1 MKIYFFV
8 TGISKVPKGL
18 FVKGAPWKSVQFPIL
33 NVLIDDN
40 GDLILL
46 DTGLGTRI
54 EEEMMISKYRAQA
67 FFNRYIMRTLFDAAC
82 DPLIHQLPAKG
93 FDPSAVKYVILSH
106 LHWDHAGG
114 MRDFPN
120 AKFIVSKKEWEAAT
134 APNSHKHAYI
144 REQFDQNVNLNID
157 LVSTIPG
164 KSFLGFPDS
173 LDLFGDGRFIL
184 VDLPGHSMGLMGLFV
199 TLPSGRRF
207 FFPGDSFYF
216 PENLEWPAPK
226 STLMQKLVHE
236 TPQTMETL
244 NKLHNLA
251 KAEPDLEIVSYHD
264 YCIPGRYE
272 LAPVYYE

>member
-1 MKIYFFV
+1 MKVYLFASAF
-8 TGISKVPKGL
+8 SRVPKGL

-33 NVLIDDN
+33 SALIENN

-54 EEEMMISKYRAQA
+54 EEEMKIPKYRAQA
-67 FFNRYIMRTLFDAAC
+67 FFNRYVMRTVFDMSRN
-82 DPLIHQLPAKG
+82 PLIHQLPAKG

-120 AKFIVSKKEWEAAT
+120 AKFIIGKKEWEAAT
-134 APNSHKHAYI
+134 APDSHKHAYI
-144 REQFDQNVNLNID
+144 REQFDLSDKLNID
-157 LVSTIPG
+157 LVSTVPG

-173 LDLFGDGRFIL
+173 LDLFRDGRFIL
-184 VDLPGHSMGLMGLFV
+184 VDLPGHSEGLMGLFV

-207 FFPGDSFYF
+207 LFPGDSFYF

-236 TPQTMETL
+236 SPKATVTL
-244 NKLHNLA
+244 KMLHDLA
-251 KAEPDLEIVSYHD
+251 TAEPNLEIVSYHD
-264 YCIPGRYE
+264 HRIPGRYE